1 MRIVLL
7 GAPGAGKG
15 TQAGILSERLDIPH
29 ISTGDI
35 FRANIQK
42 GTELGL
48 KAKEFIDSGKLVPD
62 DLTVSIVKDRL
73 LENDCQRGFILD
85 GFPRTIPQAES
96 LDSELN
102 SLGLRLDAVI
112 NLEIPDEVIVNRMKG
127 RRVCARCG
135 TPYHV
140 ITLKPKQE
148 GICDVC
154 GGPLIIRDDDKEE
167 TVRERLRVYYKNTEP
182 LIGYYE
188 SKGILY
194 NFDGTKD
201 VEVTT
206 GEIMSKLEQITG
218 KTG

>member
-15 TQAGILSERLDIPH
+15 TQAVALSEKLDIPH

-35 FRANIQK
+35 FRANVQD

-48 KAKEFIDSGKLVPD
+48 KAKEYMDSGRLVPD

-73 LENDCQRGFILD
+73 LKSDCQKGFILD

-96 LDSELN
+96 LDNELN
-102 SLGLRLDAVI
+102 GLGIKLDAAI
-112 NLEIPDEVIVNRMKG
+112 NLEVPDEVIVRRMKN
-127 RRVCARCG
+127 RRVCGSCG
-135 TPYHV
+135 KPYN
-140 ITLKPKQE
+140 ILTLKPKQE
-148 GICDVC
+148 GVCDAC
-154 GGPLIIRDDDKEE
+154 GGPLIIRNDDKEE

-201 VEVTT
+201 IEVTT
-206 GEIMSKLEQITG
+206 GEIMSKLKQIT
-218 KTG
+218 